1 MGSFVIVFLSPVLNN
16 APGFLDRPKPPAV
29 QAAFAKAPVKAL
41 VMPVLPRTSRD
52 NKASLTMLRA
62 QPSRDLL
69 RHKLGTI
76 ITLHLSRGTTLDNQ
90 PLEPWTT
97 SPAVIDRTV
106 NGQALTG
113 IRIEHC

>member
-1 MGSFVIVFLSPVLNN
+1 ML
-16 APGFLDRPKPPAV
+16 
-29 QAAFAKAPVKAL
+29 
-41 VMPVLPRTSRD
+41 VLPRTSRG
-52 NKASLTMLRA
+52 NKASLNMLRA

-90 PLEPWTT
+90 PLEP
-97 SPAVIDRTV
+97 PDDIACRDRPRAV

-113 IRIEHC
+113 IRIEYC